1 MPADFIDLAVD
12 YEKLKQVGSIMGSG
26 GMVVIDQDNCIVDIA
41 KFFLAFTEEESC
53 GKCTTCRD
61 GSSALL
67 EVLNRISEGKG
78 KQGDLVFLKELCQT
92 IKDSSLCGLGQTMP
106 NPVLSTL
113 EHFKDEYEAHINEKR
128 CPALVCKALITYE
141 IDADKCTGCMVCV
154 KVCASKAI
162 SGEKSK
168 VHVIDKNKC
177 VKCGICKDVCKFK
190 AIFVK

>member
-1 MPADFIDLAVD
+1 
-12 YEKLKQVGSIMGSG
+12 MGSG